1 MKEFLLIIVGFVFG
15 AAIGVSGVL
24 DIGTKIVN
32 LFV

>member
-1 MKEFLLIIVGFVFG
+1 MKEFLLIVVGFVFG
-15 AAIGVSGVL
+15 AAIGVHGLV